1 MAGAFLV
8 CKKLSKFRYAHA
20 GFFAVWAFT
29 LIALTSA
36 SLEGAIFWFFSQRI
50 SSLPKRKVVTT
61 YPYESMGGIRNFSH
75 HEVHLRKRSTSC
87 RVGPGSC
94 ASLCI
99 ERRRRA
105 RAEKHSRAQA
115 FARPTRAV
123 RHPRLSSVSA
133 HRASVARVARR
144 GFRPVLPGDISPSE
158 RRKPRHGKHPPGE
171 RARVSRAS
179 ALIRR
184 ASRDGLAACVF
195 SHFAGHAPAD
205 PDPSL
210 PTAPVFAVSVPSRFR
225 ATQQVAKKNRDS
237 LAPSSERAAL
247 AFVRSTVQVRAS
259 APGYHPERVAGVSRA
274 RARSRG
280 PPRAPFRAR
289 TPRAMKRKCARAFP
303 ARYRSPRTPFRTR
316 RRSENARRDGP
327 RASTR
332 ARERLAA
339 ADPPLPPSFTRP
351 AARTLAGRTRRAHVT
366 AGHGRPSKAE
376 PRHRESR
383 RLGIRKHA
391 RIFFFESAKTSAAC
405 ISIKHGHQQAPTRG

>member
-1 MAGAFLV
+1 
-8 CKKLSKFRYAHA
+8 
-20 GFFAVWAFT
+20 
-29 LIALTSA
+29 
-36 SLEGAIFWFFSQRI
+36 
-50 SSLPKRKVVTT
+50 VTT
-61 YPYESMGGIRNFSH
+61 YPYESTGGIRNFSH

-184 ASRDGLAACVF
+184 ASRDWLAACVF
-195 SHFAGHAPAD
+195 SHFASHAPAD

-289 TPRAMKRKCARAFP
+289 TPRAMKRKCVRAFP

-339 ADPPLPPSFTRP
+339 SDPPLPPLVHPPGGADPRRP
-351 AARTLAGRTRRAHVT
+351 NAPRTPHPRARGRLEAPSPVT
-366 AGHGRPSKAE
+366 ASLGAWEFSVE
-376 PRHRESR
+376 NLREFSS
-383 RLGIRKHA
+383 
-391 RIFFFESAKTSAAC
+391 ESATGVKTVSDFAFSRLFAN
-405 ISIKHGHQQAPTRG
+405 HRPP

>member
-1 MAGAFLV
+1 M
-8 CKKLSKFRYAHA
+8 
-20 GFFAVWAFT
+20 
-29 LIALTSA
+29 
-36 SLEGAIFWFFSQRI
+36 
-50 SSLPKRKVVTT
+50 TT
-61 YPYESMGGIRNFSH
+61 YPYASTGGIRNFSH

-179 ALIRR
+179 ALSRR
-184 ASRDGLAACVF
+184 ASRDWLAACVF
-195 SHFAGHAPAD
+195 SHFASHAPAD

-237 LAPSSERAAL
+237 LAPTTGRAAL
-247 AFVRSTVQVRAS
+247 AFVRSTVEVRAS

-289 TPRAMKRKCARAFP
+289 TPRAMKRKCRKSVSRAVSKPSHPFP
-303 ARYRSPRTPFRTR
+303 HTP
-316 RRSENARRDGP
+316 RSENARRDGP

-391 RIFFFESAKTSAAC
+391 RIFFFESSKTSAAC

>member
-1 MAGAFLV
+1 M
-8 CKKLSKFRYAHA
+8 
-20 GFFAVWAFT
+20 
-29 LIALTSA
+29 
-36 SLEGAIFWFFSQRI
+36 
-50 SSLPKRKVVTT
+50 
-61 YPYESMGGIRNFSH
+61 
-75 HEVHLRKRSTSC
+75 
-87 RVGPGSC
+87 GPGSC

-144 GFRPVLPGDISPSE
+144 GFRPVLPGDAISPSE

-179 ALIRR
+179 ALSRR
-184 ASRDGLAACVF
+184 ASGDWLAACVF
-195 SHFAGHAPAD
+195 SHFASHAPAD

-237 LAPSSERAAL
+237 LAPSSERAAV
-247 AFVRSTVQVRAS
+247 AFVRSTVEVRAS

-289 TPRAMKRKCARAFP
+289 TPRAMKRKCSQERFPRGIEALAPLSAHAVGKRPTRWAARVDA
-303 ARYRSPRTPFRTR
+303 
-316 RRSENARRDGP
+316 
-327 RASTR
+327 R
-332 ARERLAA
+332 ARE
-339 ADPPLPPSFTRP
+339 
-351 AARTLAGRTRRAHVT
+351 
-366 AGHGRPSKAE
+366 
-376 PRHRESR
+376 
-383 RLGIRKHA
+383 
-391 RIFFFESAKTSAAC
+391 
-405 ISIKHGHQQAPTRG
+405 TRGG